1 MKNAVLA
8 LRAKQLET
16 SKREFNA
23 RGGKMIRCD
32 HCLLA
37 VNYCI
42 CAGIEVAMQCQSAVC
57 MLMSHNESYK
67 PSNTGRLI
75 ADIIPDHYAFR
86 WQRTEVEPELLALLA
101 NPAYQGIIVFPQD
114 NLPAERFITSVP
126 RELGKKPLFIFLDG
140 TWREAKRMIR
150 KSPYLDNLPIISI
163 TPDKLSE
170 YKLRVA
176 AFDNHLG
183 TAEVAILVLELA
195 GEHDAATKLEKH
207 FIDFREAYL
216 AGKRNKGELLRGSSS
231 EDE

>member
-23 RGGKMIRCD
+23 RGGKMIRCEG
-32 HCLLA
+32 CLLS

-42 CAGIEVAMQCQSAVC
+42 CAGIEVANCHSAVC
-57 MLMSHNESYK
+57 LLMSHNESYK

-86 WQRTEVEPELLALLA
+86 WQRTEVEPELLALIA
-101 NPAYQGIIVFPQD
+101 NPIYQPIIVFPND
-114 NLPAERFITSVP
+114 NLPASRFIEKIDVT
-126 RELGKKPLFIFLDG
+126 EGKKPLFIFLDG
-140 TWREAKRMIR
+140 TWREAKRMMR
-150 KSPYLDNLPIISI
+150 KSPYLDHLPILSI

-183 TAEVAILVLELA
+183 TAEVAIMVLEMANEL
-195 GEHDAATKLEKH
+195 DASAKLERH

-216 AGKRNKGELLRGSSS
+216 SGKRNKGALLKDK
-231 EDE
+231 E